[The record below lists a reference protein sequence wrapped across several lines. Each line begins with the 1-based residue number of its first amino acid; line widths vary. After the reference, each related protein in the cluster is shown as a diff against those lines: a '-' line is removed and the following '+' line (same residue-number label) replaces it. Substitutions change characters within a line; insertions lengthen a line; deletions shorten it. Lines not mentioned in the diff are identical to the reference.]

1 MKRPIL
7 VLLIAV
13 LAWAVLAT
21 AAESAIAADPSR
33 LASDAIHASALWAP
47 RISIT
52 RSAISEIHNRMSRFE
67 CPPGIYIV
75 GPHLEDAR
83 APDSIEEAWLLEKLY
98 GPAQRWT
105 LDIVPVEELTSQNTD
120 AGELFR
126 RQTVCGIEVGVLTTK
141 APYQLHV
148 ELVDDAI
155 RVGESAA

>member
-7 VLLIAV
+7 VLLIAL

-21 AAESAIAADPSR
+21 AAESMISADPSR
-33 LASDAIHASALWAP
+33 LASDAIYASALWAP

-52 RSAISEIHNRMSRFE
+52 RSAISEIRDRMSRFK
-67 CPPGIYIV
+67 CPTGICIV
-75 GPHLEDAR
+75 GPHPEDAR

-98 GPAQRWT
+98 GRAQRWT
-105 LDIVPVEELTSQNTD
+105 LDIVPVEELTPQNTD
-120 AGELFR
+120 AGEVFW

-141 APYQLHV
+141 APYRLHI

-155 RVGESAA
+155 RVSESAA

>member
-7 VLLIAV
+7 ALLIAL

-21 AAESAIAADPSR
+21 AAASVISADASG
-33 LASDAIHASALWAP
+33 LASDAIYASTLWAP

-52 RSAISEIHNRMSRFE
+52 RGAISEIRNRMSRFK
-67 CPPGIYIV
+67 CPTGICIV
-75 GPHLEDAR
+75 GPHLNDAR

-105 LDIVPVEELTSQNTD
+105 LDIVPVEELTPQNTD
-120 AGELFR
+120 AGEMFS

-141 APYQLHV
+141 TAYQLHI
-148 ELVDDAI
+148 ELVDDDI
-155 RVGESAA
+155 RVSESAA